1 MKKQQKTYIL
11 LGAVLLIWGIIGV
24 QIYMRINPP
33 EPEIQPITGNSYF
46 ERKKTSDNVT
56 YQLKPAY
63 RDPFFGKF
71 PIKKKK
77 KKKKTKIVNKEP
89 QKPFPDVVYNGV
101 IKGAKKD
108 TYILTINRKQYIVKK
123 GEIVNNIKVI
133 KGNSNEITLL
143 FEKQQKVFEKQ

>member
-11 LGAVLLIWGIIGV
+11 LGAVLLIWGVIGV
-24 QIYMRINPP
+24 QIYMRMNPP
-33 EPEIQPITGNSYF
+33 EPEIQPITGNSSF

-71 PIKKKK
+71 PLKKKG
-77 KKKKTKIVNKEP
+77 KTKVVNKEP
-89 QKPFPDVVYNGV
+89 KKPFPNVVYNGL
-101 IKGAKKD
+101 IKGLKGD
-108 TYILTINRKQYIVKK
+108 TYILTIDRKQHIVKK
-123 GEIVNNIKVI
+123 GEIVDNIKIV

-143 FEKQQKVFEKQ
+143 FEKQQKVFKKQ